1 MDRMESES
9 SSNELSG
16 PTIRQQDDFNLASAI
31 NDGSEKA
38 WHEFVE
44 RYSGLIMG
52 VIRRQLFE
60 ADEDQV
66 RTIYVDILSSLYTSG
81 LQKYRAKSSLS
92 TWLIVFT
99 RNRARDHLRR
109 LYGRSTEPTG
119 YRKLRKR
126 DKLVF
131 KLFYN
136 EMLPL
141 GAIVLQL
148 RWSEPKITIDDIV
161 KSIRRIEKIL
171 NPRYLRNLNE
181 KNQARRHGIRSI
193 QLARYLI
200 DISVRDD
207 IYARC
212 VKPDSAMLERET
224 SESVRELKEKIANLH
239 ENERKI
245 LYLKFDKGLSAKE
258 IASEME
264 IAEERRVY
272 TIVDRITRKLRKS
285 MDT

>member
-1 MDRMESES
+1 MESES

-66 RTIYVDILSSLYTSG
+66 RSIYVDILSSLYTTG

-207 IYARC
+207 IYVRC

>member
-1 MDRMESES
+1 MESES

-66 RTIYVDILSSLYTSG
+66 RSIYVDILSSLYTTG

>member
-1 MDRMESES
+1 MESES

-66 RTIYVDILSSLYTSG
+66 RSIYVDILSSLYTTG

-161 KSIRRIEKIL
+161 KSIRRIEKLL

>member
-66 RTIYVDILSSLYTSG
+66 RSIYVDILSSLYTTG

>member
-1 MDRMESES
+1 MESES

-66 RTIYVDILSSLYTSG
+66 RSIYVDILSSLYTTG

-161 KSIRRIEKIL
+161 KSIRLIEKIL